1 MGNHMMRLLAAFTV
15 VFFILLGG
23 MAQAREIGA
32 FGGVSIHVA
41 DANWCAPTVALTA
54 RSDDTAAFF
63 DDAKPAL
70 RAVALSLFVVA
81 SECPTMTSI
90 DLTGETNGK
99 TVYKS
104 QANSADGFSFKN
116 LDPASSFPN
125 ATPQNAAPVA
135 AASAGPNPAAF
146 KGDQKNFYDYC
157 TRNATLAIYHD
168 CSCLAGKYPAAIE
181 AERSAR
187 VAAAKAQHKSNVAY
201 AQGDSNRIAYA
212 NDRLQRELQA
222 AQAIDDATVMMAL
235 GGTCKSKAN
244 TSAEAERQCVGM
256 KGLNASYVPS
266 GRTHAEY
273 CRCVGEAVG
282 TAWAAAPDRMSSNW
296 ITANTKTATF
306 KCASPG
312 AY

>member
-1 MGNHMMRLLAAFTV
+1 MMRLLAAFTV

-104 QANSADGFSFKN
+104 QANSADGFRFKS

-125 ATPQNAAPVA
+125 ATPQNVAPVA

-146 KGDQKNFYDYC
+146 EGDQKNFYDYC

-168 CSCLAGKYPAAIE
+168 CSCLAGKYPATVA
-181 AERSAR
+181 AERSTR
-187 VAAAKAQHKSNVAY
+187 IAAAKAQHKSNIAY
-201 AQGDSNRIAYA
+201 AKGNPDRIAYA
-212 NDRLQRELQA
+212 DDRLQRELAA
-222 AQAIDDATVMMAL
+222 AQLVDDGTVMMAL
-235 GGTCKSKAN
+235 GGTCKAKSRA
-244 TSAEAERQCVGM
+244 SAEAERQCLGM
-256 KGLNASYVPS
+256 QSLQQHQVPK
-266 GRTHAEY
+266 GRTYEQY
-273 CRCVGEAVG
+273 CGCVGEALG
-282 TAWAAAPDRMSSNW
+282 KAWMAAPDPMSSNW
-296 ITANTKTATF
+296 ITYNMKTANL
-306 KCASPG
+306 KCSSPG